1 MAQDNRLD
9 IRMEILR
16 LLLEKAARER
26 HPSGTMLNLIEQLL
40 RTPDDVE
47 LYARILMN
55 KIESDRHPSI
65 DMMNRLLAQAA

>member
-16 LLLEKAARER
+16 LLLEKVASER

>member
-16 LLLEKAARER
+16 LLLEKVARER